1 MRQLSLGI
9 PLEQAVVGGEGGGD
23 PRRLRAQSNMREAC
37 VAWPSSG
44 LRHTIFLCGAHL
56 NLLLAWNP
64 GLLGLTAEAVPA
76 KGCLSEDG

>member
-1 MRQLSLGI
+1 MYNYVYVFI
-9 PLEQAVVGGEGGGD
+9 YIYV
-23 PRRLRAQSNMREAC
+23 C

-44 LRHTIFLCGAHL
+44 LRHTIFLFGAHL
-56 NLLLAWNP
+56 DLLLAWNP